1 MSSTPRLATAAR
13 TIAAA
18 AFLALPFATSAMA
31 QQAPIVITPPIN
43 EPTSRTNVL
52 MAVPGT
58 VPQEQFSEGL
68 SFDLFGEPID
78 QTPRCQERYD
88 IVDGQRQLVS
98 VSCSD

>member
-1 MSSTPRLATAAR
+1 MPLVHHLRLAA
-13 TIAAA
+13 
-18 AFLALPFATSAMA
+18 LALVVAAGFAAPAIA

-68 SFDLFGEPID
+68 SFDLFGEPIN
-78 QTPRCQERYD
+78 QQPRCQERYD
-88 IVDGQRQLVS
+88 IVNGQRQLVS